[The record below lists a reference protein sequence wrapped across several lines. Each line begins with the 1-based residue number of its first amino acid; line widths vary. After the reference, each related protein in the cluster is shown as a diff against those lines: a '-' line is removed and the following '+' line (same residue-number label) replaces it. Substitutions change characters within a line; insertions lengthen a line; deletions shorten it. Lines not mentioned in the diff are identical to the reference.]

1 MSWGLITRHFFCSYL
16 SFPLWKATF
25 TRSPFRFSSRCPA
38 SQTLH
43 GSDTKQELFT
53 ETTAVCVY
61 IRVRVCVFA
70 FVPHLLVEDLLWS
83 PPKGK
88 RNLVGIHQRARP
100 QGIVKALNA
109 CRRSYECAKQCSA
122 HLAEICLDGAGA
134 WPRSRASAERRPAWR
149 HQRGVAW
156 RGGGKSCRHRWKNV
170 NNMSQE
176 KLFGEERCGWW

>member
-16 SFPLWKATF
+16 FSPLKSHFYKKPFQVFLSLSSISDPAWQWHKAGTVHWNH
-25 TRSPFRFSSRCPA
+25 SC
-38 SQTLH
+38 
-43 GSDTKQELFT
+43 
-53 ETTAVCVY
+53 VCVY
-61 IRVRVCVFA
+61 VCVCVFA

-109 CRRSYECAKQCSA
+109 CHRSYECAKQCSA
-122 HLAEICLDGAGA
+122 HLAENLFR
-134 WPRSRASAERRPAWR
+134 RSGGVASIASAERRPAWR

-156 RGGGKSCRHRWKNV
+156 RGGGKSCRGRWKNV

-176 KLFGEERCGWW
+176 KLFGEERCGRW